1 MAVSFELNNLD
12 FPPLSFSTVS
22 KPVPS
27 VPARYHLLLHV
38 GFPVVLVLFPI
49 NLSLILPRPVM
60 SKKDFF
66 FFYLDKYF
74 NPKTKF
80 ENFTTKTYN
89 GLPLVCFLAIRVIR
103 TQYYWFCH

>member
-27 VPARYHLLLHV
+27 VLARYHLLLHV

-49 NLSLILPRPVM
+49 NLSLVLPRPVM
-60 SKKDFF
+60 ILF
-66 FFYLDKYF
+66 
-74 NPKTKF
+74 
-80 ENFTTKTYN
+80 
-89 GLPLVCFLAIRVIR
+89 V
-103 TQYYWFCH
+103 